1 MPFGYNYI
9 DNSLYLT
16 HDEDM
21 QGGHGSHVAGIA
33 NANRYIPDGEGG
45 YREAATATGVVGNA
59 PDSQILV
66 MKVFGIAGGAY
77 ESDYFA
83 ALEDAIVLGCD
94 SVNLSLGSSYAGLAR
109 AKCTRSSWTIWKK
122 TDTVMVVAAGNN
134 GHWAEG
140 SRPKNLYAEDVN
152 LSTAGSPGTYT
163 NTLAVA
169 SVDNDGSIGGYF
181 RLGETRIFYNEQ
193 LFSQDSMRT
202 LDTSGTGTEYEYLL
216 IDGVGLKEDY
226 AGMDLTDK
234 IVFCSRGN
242 FLCG

>member
-1 MPFGYNYI
+1 
-9 DNSLYLT
+9 
-16 HDEDM
+16 
-21 QGGHGSHVAGIA
+21 
-33 NANRYIPDGEGG
+33 
-45 YREAATATGVVGNA
+45 
-59 PDSQILV
+59 
-66 MKVFGIAGGAY
+66 
-77 ESDYFA
+77 
-83 ALEDAIVLGCD
+83 
-94 SVNLSLGSSYAGLAR
+94 
-109 AKCTRSSWTIWKK
+109 
-122 TDTVMVVAAGNN
+122 MVVAAGNN